1 MNRST
6 SRLVKIILY
15 SVVVVGLLALA
26 FGGYLTPLF
35 SAGLSPFISVQRW
48 VSTRYMALY
57 DFVTAPRDVASLRT
71 RNTELETEVSR
82 LQTQII
88 ELQQQISETRIL
100 YALLD
105 FARTNPEH
113 EYIAA
118 SVIGRDPSPFMQYI
132 LIDKGSNDGIR
143 RGMPV
148 VTQQGLVGRIDAVTA
163 NAARVMLI
171 TDQNSSVN
179 IRLQATQVEA
189 ILLGSQTSDLTVENL
204 PQDVQIVEGDL
215 VLTSSLGGTY
225 PANIFVGQIQVIH
238 KAQGQLFQS
247 ASMQPVV
254 SFNALQAVLIITN
267 FQPVDTQ
274 PLIPTAIP

>member
-1 MNRST
+1 M
-6 SRLVKIILY
+6 LV
-15 SVVVVGLLALA
+15 LA

-35 SAGLSPFISVQRW
+35 SAGMNPLSSTQRW
-48 VSTRYMALY
+48 ISTRYMAIY

-71 RNTELETEVSR
+71 RNIELESEVSR

-105 FARTNPEH
+105 FARANPEH
-113 EYIAA
+113 EYVAA

-132 LIDKGSNDGIR
+132 LIDKGSNDGIQ

-148 VTQQGLVGRIDAVTA
+148 VTQQGLVGRVDAVTA
-163 NAARVMLI
+163 SAARVMLI
-171 TDQNSSVN
+171 TDHNSTVN
-179 IRLQATQVEA
+179 IRLQTTQTEA
-189 ILLGSQTSDLTVENL
+189 ILRGSQTSDLTIENI
-204 PQDVQIVEGDL
+204 PQDVSVVEGDL

-238 KAQGQLFQS
+238 QAEGQLFQT

-254 SFNALQAVLIITN
+254 SFNALAGGTHHYE
-267 FQPVDTQ
+267 FQPVETA
-274 PLIPTAIP
+274 PLVPTAIP

>member
-6 SRLVKIILY
+6 SRLIRILAT
-15 SVVVVGLLALA
+15 SLVVAGLLFLA

-35 SAGLSPFISVQRW
+35 SAGMNPFVSAQRW
-48 VSTRYMALY
+48 LSTRYMAIY
-57 DFVTAPRDVASLRT
+57 DFVTAPRDVASLRI
-71 RNTELETEVSR
+71 RNTELESEVSR

-105 FARTNPEH
+105 FARANPEH
-113 EYIAA
+113 EYVAA

-132 LIDKGSNDGIR
+132 LIDKGSSDGIQ

-148 VTQQGLVGRIDAVTA
+148 VTQQGLVGRVDAVTA
-163 NAARVMLI
+163 SAARVMLI

-179 IRLQATQVEA
+179 IRLQTTQTEA
-189 ILLGSQTSDLTVENL
+189 ILRGSQTSDLTVENI
-204 PQDVQIVEGDL
+204 PQDISVVGGDL

-238 KAQGQLFQS
+238 QAQGQLFQS

-254 SFNALQAVLIITN
+254 IFDALQAVLIITN
-267 FQPVDTQ
+267 FEPVDTQ
-274 PLIPTAIP
+274 LLIPTAIP

>member
-6 SRLVKIILY
+6 SRAIRIIII
-15 SVVVVGLLALA
+15 SVVAVGLLALA

-35 SAGLSPFISVQRW
+35 SVGLKPFITAQRW
-48 VSTRYMALY
+48 VSTRYMAIY

-71 RNTELETEVSR
+71 RNTELESEVSR

-88 ELQQQISETRIL
+88 ELQQQISENRIL

-105 FARTNPEH
+105 FARANPEH
-113 EYIAA
+113 EYVAA

-148 VTQQGLVGRIDAVTA
+148 VTQQGLVGRVDAVTA

-179 IRLQATQVEA
+179 VRLQTTQTEA
-189 ILLGSQTSDLTVENL
+189 VLHGSQTSDLTVENL

-238 KAQGQLFQS
+238 KAEGQLFQI

-267 FQPVDTQ
+267 FQPVETQ
-274 PLIPTAIP
+274 PLIPTAVP

>member
-6 SRLVKIILY
+6 SRIIRIMATSL
-15 SVVVVGLLALA
+15 VVVGLLVLA
-26 FGGYLTPLF
+26 FGGHLTPLF
-35 SAGLSPFISVQRW
+35 SIGLNPFISAQRW
-48 VSTRYMALY
+48 ISTRYMAVY
-57 DFVTAPRDVASLRT
+57 DFVTTPRDVASLRA
-71 RNTELETEVSR
+71 RNFELENEVSL

-105 FARTNPEH
+105 FARANPEH
-113 EYIAA
+113 TYVAA

-132 LIDKGSNDGIR
+132 LIDKGSSDGIL

-148 VTQQGLVGRIDAVTA
+148 VTQQGLVGRVDAMTA

-171 TDQNSSVN
+171 TDVSSTVN
-179 IRLQATQVEA
+179 IRLQTTQTEA
-189 ILLGSQTSDLTVENL
+189 ILRGSQTSDLSVENI
-204 PQDVQIVEGDL
+204 PQDVSVVEGDL

-238 KAQGQLFQS
+238 KAEGQLFQS
-247 ASMQPVV
+247 ASIQPVV
-254 SFNALQAVLIITN
+254 SFDALQSVLIITN
-267 FQPVDTQ
+267 FRPVGTQ

>member
-6 SRLVKIILY
+6 SRLIRIIATSL
-15 SVVVVGLLALA
+15 VVVGLLVLA

-35 SAGLSPFISVQRW
+35 SAGMNPFVSAQRW
-48 VSTRYMALY
+48 ISTRYMAIY

-71 RNTELETEVSR
+71 RNAELESEVSQ

-105 FARTNPEH
+105 FARANPEH
-113 EYIAA
+113 EYVAA
-118 SVIGRDPSPFMQYI
+118 SVIGRDPSPFMQYV
-132 LIDKGSNDGIR
+132 LIDKGSNDGIQ

-148 VTQQGLVGRIDAVTA
+148 VTQQGLVGRVDAVTA
-163 NAARVMLI
+163 SAARVMLI
-171 TDQNSSVN
+171 TDQNSTVN
-179 IRLQATQVEA
+179 IRLQTTQTEA
-189 ILLGSQTSDLTVENL
+189 ILRGSQTSDLTVENI
-204 PQDVQIVEGDL
+204 PQDISVVEGDL

-238 KAQGQLFQS
+238 QSQGQLFQS

-254 SFNALQAVLIITN
+254 IFDALQAVLIITN
-267 FQPVDTQ
+267 FEPVDTQ
-274 PLIPTAIP
+274 LLIPTAIP

>member
-6 SRLVKIILY
+6 SHAIRIIII
-15 SVVVVGLLALA
+15 SVVSIGLLALA

-35 SAGLSPFISVQRW
+35 SFGLNPFVTAQRW

-71 RNTELETEVSR
+71 RNTELESEVSR

-105 FARTNPEH
+105 FARANPEH
-113 EYIAA
+113 EYVAA

-148 VTQQGLVGRIDAVTA
+148 VTQQGLVGRVDAVTA

-179 IRLQATQVEA
+179 VRLQTTQSEA
-189 ILLGSQTSDLTVENL
+189 VLHGSQTSDLTVENL
-204 PQDVQIVEGDL
+204 PQDIQIVEGDL
-215 VLTSSLGGTY
+215 VLTSSIGGTY
-225 PANIFVGQIQVIH
+225 PANIFVGQIQTIH
-238 KAQGQLFQS
+238 KAEGQLFQT

-267 FQPVDTQ
+267 FQPVETQ
-274 PLIPTAIP
+274 PLIPTAVP

>member
-15 SVVVVGLLALA
+15 SVVVIGLLALA
-26 FGGYLTPLF
+26 FGGFLTPLF
-35 SAGLSPFISVQRW
+35 SAGLTPFISVQRW

>member
-6 SRLVKIILY
+6 SRLIRILAT
-15 SVVVVGLLALA
+15 SLVVAGLLFLA

-35 SAGLSPFISVQRW
+35 SAGMNPFVSAQRW
-48 VSTRYMALY
+48 LSTRYMAIY
-57 DFVTAPRDVASLRT
+57 DFVTAPRDVASLRI
-71 RNTELETEVSR
+71 RNTELESEVSR

-105 FARTNPEH
+105 FARANPEH
-113 EYIAA
+113 EYVAA

-132 LIDKGSNDGIR
+132 LIDKGSSDGIQ

-148 VTQQGLVGRIDAVTA
+148 VTQQGLVGRVDAVTA
-163 NAARVMLI
+163 SAARVMLI
-171 TDQNSSVN
+171 TDQNSTVN
-179 IRLQATQVEA
+179 IRLQTTQTEA
-189 ILLGSQTSDLTVENL
+189 ILRGSQTSDLTVENI
-204 PQDVQIVEGDL
+204 PQDISVVGGDL

-238 KAQGQLFQS
+238 QAQGQLFQS

-254 SFNALQAVLIITN
+254 IFDALQAVLIITN
-267 FQPVDTQ
+267 FEPVDTQ
-274 PLIPTAIP
+274 LLIPTAIP